1 MVPAPIVIKL
11 KPVHTKK
18 LIASNLHT
26 AEIQQLPRQGIVID
40 TVTNADVL
48 YRRADRRADGVTVY
62 DSRIAE
68 RTPIEELKA
77 GKHRLPVW
85 ADGLFEVTP
94 VGQPRRRRKLT
105 HLSQEEKIL
114 RRKLKNRVAAQNA
127 RDKKKTESEGLKTEN
142 DELRAL
148 VEQLREE
155 RIQQQYENEALRTEN
170 VILRKRL
177 GIKTEED
184 EIESAR
190 TPNSVNESVLL
201 HPIESDEELNGHGS
215 PSKTEMS
222 MDVDSIS
229 DTGSSSD
236 VRVGLKVEPFTKG
249 SGDSSGS
256 ASRPNLTIRI
266 DTA

>member
-1 MVPAPIVIKL
+1 MLFTSVISEMVPAPIVIKL
-11 KPVHTKK
+11 KPVQTKK
-18 LIASNLHT
+18 LVASNLNT
-26 AEIQQLPRQGIVID
+26 SEVREIPRQAIVID
-40 TVTNADVL
+40 T
-48 YRRADRRADGVTVY
+48 RRRADGVTVY

-94 VGQPRRRRKLT
+94 LGQPRRRRKLT

-127 RDKKKTESEGLKTEN
+127 RDKKKSESEGLKTEN

-184 EIESAR
+184 ESESSR
-190 TPNSVNESVLL
+190 TPSSVHESVLL
-201 HPIESDEELNGHGS
+201 QPIDSDDELNGTGS

-222 MDVDSIS
+222 MDVDSMS
-229 DTGSSSD
+229 DSGSSPD
-236 VRVGLKVEPFTKG
+236 ARVAPKVEPFAKVNG
-249 SGDSSGS
+249 DPSGA
-256 ASRPNLTIRI
+256 ASRPNLMIRI
-266 DTA
+266 DSA